1 MHERR
6 RVNELI
12 SNVEKLN
19 QDMANGPAIPKL
31 RLSALAPKPILRSYN
46 LIGDA
51 QISSSDDDLSGEDIV
66 PYDEEDDIL

>member
-1 MHERR
+1 
-6 RVNELI
+6 
-12 SNVEKLN
+12 
-19 QDMANGPAIPKL
+19 MANRPAIPKL